1 VAREG
6 AAADPPIPA
15 PPRLRPVLH
24 FSRLNPKSLDVV
36 RRTLEEDDDF
46 RARVAGAVD
55 EGRAGRAGWLWLHRP
70 EGWEG
75 ELSELEEIRSEADA
89 EADLARRLRKVQREV
104 EAARIATQ
112 RAEDGRRAAE
122 EDAARARADLD
133 VERRARRSSEERV
146 AGLEARLRES
156 EHLRAAA
163 EREAEGRADE
173 VRQLE
178 ERLAEAGRAAE
189 SEAAPEP
196 EPEVARDTRH
206 LTDALLRAR
215 RATEI
220 AARALADAASE
231 VDAVPAKHAPAPS
244 PPRRVPRARRRAA
257 RRLPPPLVDNTTEAI
272 LHLVRQPGATV
283 LVDGYNISMAAW
295 PGTPIAV
302 QRERLVD
309 ALDALHAR
317 FGPEVVV
324 VFDGDTGGRRP
335 SSTQGRAIK
344 AFFTNA
350 GEIADDRI
358 VAMVS
363 AIPDT
368 APVLVVTSDRE
379 LKDRAR
385 AAGAHVAS
393 ARPFLSV
400 LLR

>member
-1 VAREG
+1 V
-6 AAADPPIPA
+6 
-15 PPRLRPVLH
+15 PPRLRPVLN
-24 FSRLNPKSLDVV
+24 FSRLNAKALDVV
-36 RRTLEEDDDF
+36 RRTVDDDDEL
-46 RARVAGAVD
+46 RARVADAVD
-55 EGRAGRAGWLWLHRP
+55 EARVGRAGWLWLHRP
-70 EGWEG
+70 DGWEE
-75 ELSELEEIRSEADA
+75 ELAGLVDLRSEADA
-89 EADLARRLRKVQREV
+89 ESDLARQLRKAQREV
-104 EAARIATQ
+104 EAARIAAR
-112 RAEDGRRAAE
+112 RAEDGRRGAE

-133 VERRARRSSEERV
+133 VERRARRSSEELA
-146 AGLEARLRES
+146 AGLEGRLREAD
-156 EHLRAAA
+156 RAREAA
-163 EREAEGRADE
+163 ERELDRLGGE
-173 VRQLE
+173 VARME
-178 ERLAEAGRAAE
+178 ARLAEAERSRPEPE
-189 SEAAPEP
+189 SEPASLAPP
-196 EPEVARDTRH
+196 EPEVRDTRH
-206 LTDALLRAR
+206 LTEALHRAQ
-215 RATEI
+215 RATEV
-220 AARALADAASE
+220 AARALADAAAE
-231 VDAVPAKHAPAPS
+231 VDAVPAREAAPAP
-244 PPRRVPRARRRAA
+244 PTRRVPRSRRRAA
-257 RRLPPPLVDNTTEAI
+257 RRLPPPLVDNTSEAI
-272 LHLVRQPGATV
+272 VHLVRQPGATV

-295 PGTPIAV
+295 PGTPLAA

-317 FGPEVVV
+317 YGPEVIV

>member
-1 VAREG
+1 V
-6 AAADPPIPA
+6 
-15 PPRLRPVLH
+15 PPRLRPVLN
-24 FSRLNPKSLDVV
+24 FSRLNAKALDVV
-36 RRTLEEDDDF
+36 RRTVDDDDDL
-46 RARVAGAVD
+46 RARVAEAVD
-55 EGRAGRAGWLWLHRP
+55 EARAGRAGWLWIHRP
-70 EGWEG
+70 DGWEE
-75 ELSELEEIRSEADA
+75 ELAALVDLRSEADA
-89 EADLARRLRKVQREV
+89 ETDLARQLRKAQREV
-104 EAARIATQ
+104 EAARIAAR
-112 RAEDGRRAAE
+112 RAEDGRRGAE
-122 EDAARARADLD
+122 QDAARARADLD
-133 VERRARRSSEERV
+133 VERRARRSSEELA
-146 AGLEARLRES
+146 AGVEGRLRES
-156 EHLRAAA
+156 ERAREAA
-163 EREAEGRADE
+163 ERELDRLGDE
-173 VRQLE
+173 VARLDA
-178 ERLAEAGRAAE
+178 RLAEAER
-189 SEAAPEP
+189 SRPEP
-196 EPEVARDTRH
+196 EPEPTSVAPPEPEVRDTRH
-206 LTDALLRAR
+206 LTEALHRAQ
-215 RATEI
+215 RATEV
-220 AARALADAASE
+220 AARALADAAAE
-231 VDAVPAKHAPAPS
+231 VATVPTKEAPPAP
-244 PPRRVPRARRRAA
+244 PPRRVPRSRRRAA
-257 RRLPPPLVDNTTEAI
+257 RRLPPPLVDNTSEAI
-272 LHLVRQPGATV
+272 VHLVRQPGSTV

-295 PGTPIAV
+295 PGTPLSS

-317 FGPEVVV
+317 YGPEVIV

>member
-1 VAREG
+1 V
-6 AAADPPIPA
+6 
-15 PPRLRPVLH
+15 PPRLRPVLN
-24 FSRLNPKSLDVV
+24 FSRLNAKALEVV
-36 RRTLEEDDDF
+36 RRTVDEDDDL
-46 RARVAGAVD
+46 RTRVADAVD
-55 EGRAGRAGWLWLHRP
+55 EARGGRAGWLWLHRP
-70 EGWEG
+70 DGWED
-75 ELSELEEIRSEADA
+75 ELDELVGLRSEADA
-89 EADLARRLRKVQREV
+89 ETDLARQLRKAHREV
-104 EAARIATQ
+104 EAARIA
-112 RAEDGRRAAE
+112 ARRTEAARQSAE

-133 VERRARRSSEERV
+133 VERRARRSAEEL
-146 AGLEARLRES
+146 ATGLEARLRES
-156 EHLRAAA
+156 QRARETA
-163 EREAEGRADE
+163 ERELGQRGEAVAR
-173 VRQLE
+173 LE
-178 ERLAEAGRAAE
+178 ARLAEAERNR
-189 SEAAPEP
+189 SEPAPEPATEP
-196 EPEVARDTRH
+196 EPEVRDTRH
-206 LTDALLRAR
+206 LTEALHRAR
-215 RATEI
+215 RAAEV
-220 AARALADAASE
+220 AARALADAAAE
-231 VDAVPAKHAPAPS
+231 VDAVPVNDAPAATPA
-244 PPRRVPRARRRAA
+244 RRVPRARRRAA
-257 RRLPPPLVDNTTEAI
+257 RRLPPPLVDNTSEAI
-272 LHLVRQPGATV
+272 VHLVRQPGATV

-295 PGTPIAV
+295 PGTPLAS

-317 FGPEVVV
+317 YGPEVFV

-335 SSTQGRAIK
+335 SSTQGRTIK